1 MYRMKNHE
9 HAEFEA
15 LHLFP
20 GEAQSDNR
28 WAQLLFSAHVLRYD
42 S

>member
-1 MYRMKNHE
+1 MYRKKNHE
-9 HAEFEA
+9 QAEFES

-28 WAQLLFSAHVLRYD
+28 WAQLLFAAPVLR
-42 S
+42 